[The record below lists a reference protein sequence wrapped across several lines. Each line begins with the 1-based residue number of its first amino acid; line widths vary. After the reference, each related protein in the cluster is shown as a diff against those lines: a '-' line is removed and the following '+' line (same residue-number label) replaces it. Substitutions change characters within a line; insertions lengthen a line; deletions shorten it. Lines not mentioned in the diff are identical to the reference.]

1 MRKLWLAAKHDYLT
15 NVRQKGFLIALFSLP
30 LFIGLSVGL
39 GYFMQSQNVS
49 SDSIGYV
56 DTSNML
62 DNALSLNSVSDREG
76 VEIIAISSVGEAD
89 DLLKNGNL
97 QAYFLIP
104 KDYPKNK
111 NIELFF
117 FEQPGENATRDF
129 YDFLQLNL
137 MRDYPQEI
145 QKRVAVG
152 TNSIIRTPD
161 GSREF
166 PDNNPSL
173 NMFLPLI
180 IGLGF
185 IMLLLISSGYMMS
198 GFLEE
203 KSNRT
208 IELIFTSL
216 SPTQLIGSKLL
227 AMVAI
232 GLTML
237 VTWIMVSVIAL
248 IIGANV
254 LDLAWMKD
262 ISINW
267 GDVVT
272 ILAVALPSYVFA
284 AALML
289 GIGLLLGNNQ
299 EAESVGPLF
308 LMVAFIPLFFIV
320 PITSDINGPIAI
332 ALSVVPISSILTV
345 GLRSIFIEIP
355 VWQIVLSVS
364 VQLLLVAGALWL
376 AISTFRIGMLRTGNR
391 IRLNELFPRGKNKI
405 GEERQ

>member
-56 DTSNML
+56 DTSNL
-62 DNALSLNSVSDREG
+62 FDNALSLNSVSDREG

-104 KDYPKNK
+104 KDYPENK

-185 IMLLLISSGYMMS
+185 IMLLLISSGYLMS

-237 VTWIMVSVIAL
+237 ATWIVVSVIAL

-267 GDVVT
+267 GDVAT
-272 ILAVALPSYVFA
+272 ILTVALPSYVFA

-299 EAESVGPLF
+299 EAESVGPLVF
-308 LMVAFIPLFFIV
+308 MVAFIPLFFIV

-332 ALSVVPISSILTV
+332 ALSIVPISSILTV

-355 VWQIVLSVS
+355 VWQIILSVS

>member
-185 IMLLLISSGYMMS
+185 IMLLLISSGYLMS

-332 ALSVVPISSILTV
+332 ALSTVPISSILTV

>member
-30 LFIGLSVGL
+30 LFIGFSVGL

-117 FEQPGENATRDF
+117 FEQPGENTTRDF

-137 MRDYPQEI
+137 MRDYPHEI

-185 IMLLLISSGYMMS
+185 IMLLLISSGYLMS

-267 GDVVT
+267 GDVAA

-308 LMVAFIPLFFIV
+308 LMVAFIPLFFVV

-332 ALSVVPISSILTV
+332 ALSTVPISSILTV